1 MFDFILGK
9 KKQADDPSK
18 SIPKVSEITTDFR
31 IRDQLNAPI
40 KNAIAVA
47 SGKGGVGKSTVS
59 TNLALA
65 LAQDGAKVGLLDADI
80 YGPNI
85 PLMVGINQPPFA
97 SDNKIIPNE
106 AYGMKVMSMGFLL
119 KPDQPVVWRGPMLG
133 QALRQFLMDVQWGE
147 LDYLVMDLPPGT
159 GDVQLSLAQL
169 IPITGGV
176 IVTTPQKVALSD
188 VRKGVATFAT
198 LEVPIVGVVENMSYF
213 VAPDTGRQYDLFGTG
228 GGKAYAEEI
237 GVPFLGA
244 LPIDPRIAQGGDT
257 GKPILAADPNHPASV
272 GLRNMARQVAA
283 SLNILNRNRVPKG
296 MIGVGDIPIL
306 S

>member
-9 KKQADDPSK
+9 KKQADDPAK

-31 IRDQLNAPI
+31 IKDQINAPI

-85 PLMVGINQPPFA
+85 PMMVGINQPPFA

-213 VAPDTGRQYDLFGTG
+213 IAPDTGRQYDLFGTG

-237 GVPFLGA
+237 GVPFLGT

-272 GLRNMARQVAA
+272 ALRNMARQVAA

>member
-1 MFDFILGK
+1 MFGFSFGK
-9 KKQADDPSK
+9 KKQEEPALK
-18 SIPKVSEITTDFR
+18 SIEKVTTISTDFR
-31 IRDQLNAPI
+31 ISEKLNTPI
-40 KNAIAVA
+40 KNTIAVA

-65 LAQDGAKVGLLDADI
+65 LAQDGAKVGILDADI

-85 PLMVGINQPPFA
+85 PIMVGIQQPPHA
-97 SDNKIIPNE
+97 IGNRIIPHE

-133 QALRQFLMDVQWGE
+133 QALRQFLMDVEWGA
-147 LDYLVMDLPPGT
+147 LDYLVIDMPPGT
-159 GDVQLSLAQL
+159 GDVQLSLTQL
-169 IPITGGV
+169 IPVTAGV

-188 VRKGVATFAT
+188 VRKGVATFAQ

-213 VAPDTGRQYDLFGTG
+213 IAPDTGRQYEIFGTG
-228 GGKAYAEEI
+228 GGKAYAQEI

-244 LPIDPRIAQGGDT
+244 LPIDPRIAQGGDS
-257 GKPILAADPNHPASV
+257 GKPILATDPNNPAS
-272 GLRNMARQVAA
+272 LAMRNLARQVAA

-296 MIGVGDIPIL
+296 MIGLGDIPIL

>member
-1 MFDFILGK
+1 MFGFNFGK
-9 KKQADDPSK
+9 KKQEEPPQK
-18 SIPKVSEITTDFR
+18 SIEKVTTISTDFR
-31 IRDQLNAPI
+31 IREKLNAPI
-40 KNAIAVA
+40 KNTIAVA

-85 PLMVGINQPPFA
+85 PMMVGINQPPHA
-97 SDNKIIPNE
+97 IGNRIIPNE

-133 QALRQFLMDVQWGE
+133 QALRQFLMDVEWGE
-147 LDYLVMDLPPGT
+147 LDYLVIDMPPGT
-159 GDVQLSLAQL
+159 GDVQLSLTQL
-169 IPITGGV
+169 IPVTAGV

-188 VRKGVATFAT
+188 VRKGVATFAQ

-213 VAPDTGRQYDLFGTG
+213 IAPDTGRRYEIFGTG
-228 GGKAYAEEI
+228 GGQAYAQEI

-257 GKPILAADPNHPASV
+257 GKPILAADPNNPASTA
-272 GLRNMARQVAA
+272 LRNLARQVAA

-296 MIGVGDIPIL
+296 MIGLGDIQIL